1 MGGSG
6 GQISVSWGGA
16 GAASAAGGQ
25 VDLVASAATAFGGS
39 VIGASELSIDSPGDV
54 GTVCA
59 HSGGA
64 EPFPSLVPDSVF
76 DQSGSPFCIGS
87 AGSTSSLE
95 EASVDPLSSAA
106 VTGTVFAHTGVVS
119 RVGTAVT
126 GSLVATSGGVDC
138 SDSGGSVSKPWSV

>member
-1 MGGSG
+1 MACSVGGSG

-25 VDLVASAATAFGGS
+25 VDLVASEATAFGGS

-59 HSGGA
+59 HSGVA
-64 EPFPSLVPDSVF
+64 EPFPPWVPDSVF

-87 AGSTSSLE
+87 GEIASSAGVAGS
-95 EASVDPLSSAA
+95 A
-106 VTGTVFAHTGVVS
+106 FAQTGVVS
-119 RVGTAVT
+119 RVGTAVA
-126 GSLVATSGGVDC
+126 GSLVAASGGVDC
-138 SDSGGSVSKPWSV
+138 CDSEGSVSKPSSV